1 MRNLAFVMSLLSF
14 VLIVNTLAIAATITP
29 TASIATPDVQEDYPA
44 MCIDQQGRPCVVYVA
59 WDGKTD
65 SLNLARLEGGELK
78 PVATLAGPGII
89 HQPAVA
95 CDAKGA
101 IWTVWSQ
108 VNEKTNAW
116 SLNARRIVGDKADT
130 QTVTVENKSGSAVF
144 CDAGSDAKG
153 RIWITWQSFRKAHA
167 NVFAKYYDP
176 TTGKWSDEIQVTR
189 HPAGNWEPRL
199 AFDKTDGAWIAFDS
213 SRSGA
218 YNVYLAKVALDGKTE
233 IKQLTKS
240 PRYQGRASIA
250 AAPDGKTLVV
260 AWENGRLDWGGD
272 TRGVAGS
279 TGLNF
284 GKHVQAAGFNT
295 ATGEVTPL
303 PGLSI
308 SLRALPKVQPQPTAK
323 AKNPKAKKPK
333 AKPKGGKVGVLNMP
347 RVMIDAQ
354 GKIWV
359 SARGYIGTS
368 WKLAI
373 TRYDAKTSLWSAA
386 APVAKS
392 PFGQDR
398 RSAWTRD
405 SKGGLYMAWP
415 SDQRTS
421 KHPLT
426 CGVYLA
432 KIDTSM
438 EMAAGKTPIQPKI
451 AKPKA
456 KYGQDTP
463 QRTRSDRHVWE
474 VGGKK
479 YKLYWGDFHRHTDM
493 SACRTPDD
501 GCVVEQ
507 FKYAYDVGKLDFLG
521 SSDHTDIANMYGP
534 YEWWHNQKLMD
545 VFHAPGIFNSF
556 YVYEREQSWPWG
568 HRNVVFIKR
577 GGPMIYIKRALYKN
591 SIWGKIIPA
600 ADGPAQI
607 TPKELWKLLR
617 AWKYEVSVISHTGAT
632 GMGTDWD
639 GYEKIDNAV
648 ENLVEIYQ
656 GARVS
661 YEGINTP
668 QPTVG
673 FPKNVKLKAD
683 AHGSVKIGKG
693 FGNRNKG
700 VYQNALKNGYKLGI
714 FASSD
719 HISTNTSFGGVY
731 VEEFT
736 RKGILD
742 AMNARRTIAGTDKV
756 FIEFSCNGHLL
767 GTVFETSDKP
777 TLKIAVSGTATLS
790 QVTIVRNEKDLKTF
804 DPKSKTLTTTFTDE
818 SPIEGENRYYIRV
831 VQSDGNMAWATPVWA
846 TFKKK

>member
-1 MRNLAFVMSLLSF
+1 MRNLAFVTSLMA
-14 VLIVNTLAIAATITP
+14 TLFIITPHAVGATVTP
-29 TASIATPDVQEDYPA
+29 TASLATPDVQEDYPA
-44 MCIDQQGRPCVVYVA
+44 MCVDKQGRPCVIYVA
-59 WDGKTD
+59 WDDKAD
-65 SLNLARLEGGELK
+65 SLKLARLEDGKLK
-78 PVATLAGPGII
+78 VIATPAGPGII

-101 IWTVWSQ
+101 IWAIWSQ
-108 VNEKTNAW
+108 INEQTNAW
-116 SLNARRIVGDKADT
+116 SLNARRIVGDKPDA
-130 QTVTVENKSGSAVF
+130 QTVTVEGKSGSAVF

-167 NVFAKYYDP
+167 DIFAKYYDP
-176 TTGKWSDEIQVTR
+176 AADKWSDEIQVTKN
-189 HPAGNWEPRL
+189 PAGDWEPRL
-199 AFDKTDGAWIAFDS
+199 AFGKDDGAWIAFDS
-213 SRSGA
+213 SRGGV

-240 PRYQGRASIA
+240 PRYQGRPSIA
-250 AAPDGKTLVV
+250 VTPDGKSFVI
-260 AWENGRLDWGGD
+260 ACENGRLNWGGD

-284 GKHVQAAGFNT
+284 GKHLNAVQYDI
-295 ATGEVTPL
+295 ATGKITPI

-308 SLRALPKVQPQPTAK
+308 SLRIGPKPQPTAK
-323 AKNPKAKKPK
+323 AKPKAKKPK
-333 AKPKGGKVGVLNMP
+333 RKPQGRKISVLNMP
-347 RVMIDAQ
+347 RVMIDSQ
-354 GKIWV
+354 GRTWV
-359 SARGYIGTS
+359 SARRYIGTS
-368 WKLAI
+368 WKLAL
-373 TRYDAKTSLWSAA
+373 TRYDAKTGKWSAA
-386 APVAKS
+386 VPVAKS

-398 RSAWTRD
+398 RCAWARNP
-405 SKGGLYMAWP
+405 KGEMYMAWP
-415 SDQRTS
+415 SDLRRN

-426 CGVYLA
+426 AGVYLA

-438 EMAAGKTPIQPKI
+438 ELAAGK
-451 AKPKA
+451 AHVKPKRPA
-456 KYGQDTP
+456 PKAIWGEDTP
-463 QRTRSDRHVWE
+463 QRARSDRHVWE
-474 VGGKK
+474 IDGKK

-507 FKYAYDVGKLDFLG
+507 FRYAYDIGKLDFLG
-521 SSDHTDIANMYGP
+521 TSDHTDIANMYGP

-556 YVYEREQSWPWG
+556 YVYEREQTWPWG

-591 SIWGKIIPA
+591 SIWGKMIPPA
-600 ADGPAQI
+600 EGPAQI
-607 TPKELWKLLR
+607 APKELWKLLR
-617 AWKYEVSVISHTGAT
+617 AWKYEVSVVSHTGAT

-673 FPKNVKLKAD
+673 FPKDVKLKAD
-683 AHGSVKIGKG
+683 AHGSVKTGKD
-693 FGNRNKG
+693 FGRYNKG

-714 FASSD
+714 FTSSD
-719 HISTNTSFGGVY
+719 HIATNTSFGGVY

-736 RKGILD
+736 RKAVLD

-777 TLKIAVSGTATLS
+777 KLKIAVSGTAPLS

-804 DPKSKTLTTTFTDE
+804 EPKTKEFDTVFTDQ

>member
-1 MRNLAFVMSLLSF
+1 MRNLAFVGLLLAA
-14 VLIVNTLAIAATITP
+14 VLIVNPYAGGTTVTP
-29 TASIATPDVQEDYPA
+29 IASIATPNVQEDYPA
-44 MCIDQQGRPCVVYVA
+44 MCIDRQGRPCVVYVA
-59 WDGKTD
+59 WDGKAD
-65 SLNLARLEGGELK
+65 SLKLARLDGGAIK
-78 PVATLAGPGII
+78 AVATLAGPGII
-89 HQPAVA
+89 HQPAIA

-101 IWTVWSQ
+101 IWGVWSQ
-108 VNEKTNAW
+108 INEKTNAW
-116 SLNARRIVGDKADT
+116 SLNARRVVGDKADAK
-130 QTVTVENKSGSAVF
+130 TVTVEGKSGSAVF

-153 RIWITWQSFRKAHA
+153 RIWIAWQSFRKAHA

-176 TTGKWSDEIQVTR
+176 AADKWSNEIQVTR
-189 HPAGNWEPRL
+189 NPAGDWEPRL
-199 AFDKTDGAWIAFDS
+199 AFGKDDGAWIAFDS
-213 SRSGA
+213 SRGGV
-218 YNVYLAKVALDGKTE
+218 YNVYLAKVALDGKTV
-233 IKQLTKS
+233 IKQLTNS
-240 PRYQGRASIA
+240 PRYQGRPSIA
-250 AAPDGKTLVV
+250 AAPDGKSLVI
-260 AWENGRLDWGGD
+260 ACENGRRNWGGD

-284 GKHVQAAGFNT
+284 GKHLNAVQYDI
-295 ATGEVTPL
+295 ATGKITPM

-308 SLRALPKVQPQPTAK
+308 SLRITPKPQPPAK
-323 AKNPKAKKPK
+323 AKPK
-333 AKPKGGKVGVLNMP
+333 AKPKKPRRKPQGRKVGVLNMP
-347 RVMIDAQ
+347 RVMIDSQ
-354 GKIWV
+354 GRTWV
-359 SARGYIGTS
+359 SARRYIGTS
-368 WKLAI
+368 WKLAL
-373 TRYDAKTSLWSAA
+373 TRYDAKTGQWSAA
-386 APVAKS
+386 MPVAKS

-398 RSAWTRD
+398 RCAWARNA
-405 SKGGLYMAWP
+405 KGEMYMAWP
-415 SDQRTS
+415 SDQRTN

-426 CGVYLA
+426 AGVYLA
-432 KIDTSM
+432 KVDTSM
-438 EMAAGKTPIQPKI
+438 ELAAGKAPV
-451 AKPKA
+451 KPKPVEPEA
-456 KYGQDTP
+456 IWGEKTP
-463 QRTRSDRHVWE
+463 QRARSDRHVWE

-507 FKYAYDVGKLDFLG
+507 FRYAWDIGKLDFLG

-556 YVYEREQSWPWG
+556 YVYEREQVWPWG

-591 SIWGKIIPA
+591 SIWGKVIPP

-607 TPKELWKLLR
+607 APKELWKLLR

-632 GMGTDWD
+632 GMGTNWD
-639 GYEKIDNAV
+639 GYGQIDNAV

-661 YEGINTP
+661 YEGLNTP

-673 FPKNVKLKAD
+673 FAKDVKPKAD
-683 AHGSVKIGKG
+683 AHGSVKTGKD
-693 FGNRNKG
+693 FGKYNKG

-731 VEEFT
+731 AEEFT

-756 FIEFSCNGHLL
+756 FIEFTCNGHLL
-767 GTVFETSDKP
+767 GTIFETGDKP
-777 TLKIAVSGTATLS
+777 TLNISVSGTAPLS

-804 DPKSKTLTTTFTDE
+804 ESKAKSMTATFTDE